1 MSNSPTT
8 RNLAERTDAST
19 EVSMLLITARMIAD
33 KEVKDWDVETF
44 DFLDRTICH
53 DESGYSLASI
63 DLKDPGL
70 DDICPEAFRHVIIL
84 IALLMVEYVKLVP
97 KTGTRTLAN
106 VCRHFDLDTNWIAHK
121 VCRLHRGSLF
131 SIRYST
137 VRNAALKMGCPMSAV
152 LAALDGDW
160 ESYGALASARDGSG
174 DHMPERTDIDSYLSA
189 MQAYVRTNDALPPKL
204 EAYRKMVDRRNVL
217 DRDVK
222 VFYLK
227 RLRDIEIGDMNM
239 FTILCAVHEFN
250 ESLAD
255 FFGKVSTYSTT
266 GKLPDAES
274 EAPES
279 GEES

>member
-1 MSNSPTT
+1 MTSFPST
-8 RNLAERTDAST
+8 RNLAERADAST

-33 KEVKDWDVETF
+33 KEVKDWDVDTF

-53 DESGYSLASI
+53 DDSGYSLAPI
-63 DLKDPGL
+63 VLEDTGL
-70 DDICPEAFRHVIIL
+70 DDICPKGFRHTLIF

-106 VCRHFDLDTNWIAHK
+106 VCRHFGLDTNWIAHK

-174 DHMPERTDIDSYLSA
+174 NHLPERTDIDSYLSA

-227 RLRDIEIGDMNM
+227 RIRDIEIGDMNM
-239 FTILCAVHEFN
+239 YTILAAVHEFN
-250 ESLAD
+250 ENLSD
-255 FFGKVSTYSTT
+255 FFDKATAYSTT

-279 GEES
+279 GEDS

>member
-1 MSNSPTT
+1 MTSFPST
-8 RNLAERTDAST
+8 RNLAERADAST
-19 EVSMLLITARMIAD
+19 EASMLLITARMIAD

-53 DESGYSLASI
+53 DDSGCSLASI
-63 DLKDPGL
+63 DLEDTGL
-70 DDICPEAFRHVIIL
+70 DDICSNGFRHTLIL

-97 KTGTRTLAN
+97 KTGTRTLVN
-106 VCRHFDLDTNWIAHK
+106 VCRHFGLDTNWIAHK
-121 VCRLHRGSLF
+121 VCRLHRGNLF
-131 SIRYST
+131 SIRYGT
-137 VRNAALKMGCPMSAV
+137 VKNAALKMGCSMSAV
-152 LAALDGDW
+152 LAALDEDW
-160 ESYGALASARDGSG
+160 ESYGALVSVRDGSG
-174 DHMPERTDIDSYLSA
+174 NHLPERTEIDSYLSA

-227 RLRDIEIGDMNM
+227 RLRDIEIDDMNM

-255 FFGKVSTYSTT
+255 FFDKVSTYSTT

>member
-1 MSNSPTT
+1 MTSFPST

-44 DFLDRTICH
+44 DFLDRTICP
-53 DESGYSLASI
+53 DDSGYSLAPS
-63 DLKDPGL
+63 DSKYPGL

-121 VCRLHRGSLF
+121 VCRLHRGDLF
-131 SIRYST
+131 SMRYGT

-152 LAALDGDW
+152 LAALDEDW
-160 ESYGALASARDGSG
+160 DSYGALVSMRDGSG
-174 DHMPERTDIDSYLSA
+174 NHMPERTDIDSYLSA

-255 FFGKVSTYSTT
+255 FFGKVTSYSTT

>member
-1 MSNSPTT
+1 MSNSPAT

-53 DESGYSLASI
+53 DESGYSLAPI
-63 DLKDPGL
+63 DSKDPGL
-70 DDICPEAFRHVIIL
+70 DDIFPEAFRHVIIL

-106 VCRHFDLDTNWIAHK
+106 VCRHFDLDTSWIAHK
-121 VCRLHRGSLF
+121 VCRLHRGDLF
-131 SIRYST
+131 SMRYGT

-152 LAALDGDW
+152 LAALDEDW
-160 ESYGALASARDGSG
+160 ESYGALVSMRDGSG
-174 DHMPERTDIDSYLSA
+174 NHMPERTDIDSYLSA

-227 RLRDIEIGDMNM
+227 RLRDIEIDDMNM

-266 GKLPDAES
+266 GKLPDAEI
-274 EAPES
+274 EAPEL
-279 GEES
+279 